1 LNGLLCETL
10 VYLQLPTVAAK
21 ALALIAAA
29 PTQEEQMEYARSLR
43 MLEAGWT
50 IPTRTAFFEWFL
62 KAANYRG
69 GASFAKFIEFI
80 RTDALKTLSESERR
94 TLAALL
100 EKTPQKISAIE
111 NMGYV
116 LAGRPFTN
124 WSLDDLATAA
134 QSGMKARSLET
145 GRRMFG
151 AAACFACHRFGNE
164 GGMTGPD
171 LTSAGARYSARDFL
185 DQVLNPS
192 KEINE
197 QFVPTVLTKN
207 DGSTVTGAVVNLN
220 GDYVV
225 INEDPADPN
234 QRVTVDRK
242 EVKSIEPSK
251 ISAMPPMLLSRLTRE
266 EVLDLTAYVLS
277 GGNPQHEFFRK

>member
-1 LNGLLCETL
+1 
-10 VYLQLPTVAAK
+10 VYLRSPTVAAK
-21 ALALIAAA
+21 AMSLIAAS
-29 PTQEEQMEYARSLR
+29 PTQEEQIEYARSLR
-43 MLEAGWT
+43 MLDTGWT
-50 IPTRTAFFEWFL
+50 LQTRTAYFEWFL

-80 RTDALKTLSESERR
+80 RNDALNTLTEAER
-94 TLAALL
+94 TSLASVLA
-100 EKTPQKISAIE
+100 KTPQRISAIE
-111 NMGYV
+111 NMGYAF
-116 LAGRPFTN
+116 AGRPFTD
-124 WSLDDLATAA
+124 WKLEELSAAA
-134 QSGMKARSLET
+134 QSGMKGRNFET

-171 LTSAGARYSARDFL
+171 LTTAGGRYSPRDFL

-197 QFVPTVLTKN
+197 QFVPTILTKN
-207 DGSTVTGAVVNLN
+207 NGQMVTGAVVNLN

-225 INEDPADPN
+225 INEDPSDPN

-251 ISAMPPMLLSRLTRE
+251 VSTMPPMLLSRMTKDE
-266 EVLDLTAYVLS
+266 ILDLAAYVLS
-277 GGNPQHEFFRK
+277 GGNRDHAMFQK